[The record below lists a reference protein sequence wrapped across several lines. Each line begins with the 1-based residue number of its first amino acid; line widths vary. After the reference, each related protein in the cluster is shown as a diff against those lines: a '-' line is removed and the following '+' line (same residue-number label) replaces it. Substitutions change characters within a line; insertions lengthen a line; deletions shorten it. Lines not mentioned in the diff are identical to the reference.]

1 MPCVCKY
8 PFGDERAPEDLWS
21 ICKCPD
27 LDSFLLTGTLA
38 SSNSFKCHLVYL
50 KTNKQTNRKFI
61 CSVALKKSLQ
71 SSEHRPLMVD
81 YGARQRLLC
90 GSYSHSWFIVLLF
103 VFIPVFLDTP
113 QSKFCQLTLLS
124 EEIEQPKLPFFKPI
138 LLWWHFDKMASNQPW
153 PKVPRTSWSS
163 YCTCGVLRM
172 AMFPFM

>member
-50 KTNKQTNRKFI
+50 KTNKQTRNSFVQWLWRSR
-61 CSVALKKSLQ
+61 CSHLSTDHWWWTMGQDKGCCVGATVTRGSLFFCLFLYQ
-71 SSEHRPLMVD
+71 
-81 YGARQRLLC
+81 
-90 GSYSHSWFIVLLF
+90 YSL
-103 VFIPVFLDTP
+103 TP
-113 QSKFCQLTLLS
+113 QSKCCQLTLLS
-124 EEIEQPKLPFFKPI
+124 EETEQPKLPFFKPI